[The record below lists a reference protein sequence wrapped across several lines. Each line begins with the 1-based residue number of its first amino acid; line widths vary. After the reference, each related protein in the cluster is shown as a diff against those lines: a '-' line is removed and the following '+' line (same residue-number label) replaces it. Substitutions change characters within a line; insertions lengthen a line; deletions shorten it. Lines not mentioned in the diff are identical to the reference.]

1 MNQLLLDLGN
11 TRIKWLTRDHS
22 GLGPMS
28 AIAHAD
34 PSWAVEFAAAL
45 EQVGE
50 PDSILI
56 AAVASELLTAS
67 ALRVLG
73 ARWPRVAV
81 RRARST
87 ARLGRFVSAYGQP
100 ERLGIDRFLACAAA
114 AKRAQPVLLLGC
126 GTAFTV
132 DLINADGHHVGGM
145 IAPSPETMR
154 AAVLSRTAG
163 VHWLREGTLRD
174 FGSNT
179 EDALET
185 GIWNAA
191 AGMVERAI
199 RSAQARQGGR
209 PLLLAHGGAAEALI
223 NVIDAPVQID
233 PRLLMRGLCMFADQA
248 GTDSAAAD

>member
-11 TRIKWLTRDHS
+11 TRIKWLSRDDN

-28 AIAHAD
+28 ALAHAD

-45 EQVGE
+45 EQVVA
-50 PDSILI
+50 PDSIMI
-56 AAVASELLTAS
+56 AAVAPELLTAA
-67 ALRVLG
+67 ALRVL
-73 ARWPRVAV
+73 ATRWPHVAV
-81 RRARST
+81 RRAQST
-87 ARLGRFVSAYGQP
+87 VQLGRFVSAYGQP

-114 AKRAQPVLLLGC
+114 AERAQPVLLLGC

-132 DLINADGHHVGGM
+132 DLIDADGHHAGGM

-199 RSAQARQGGR
+199 RNAQARQGAL
-209 PLLLAHGGAAEALI
+209 PLLLAHGGAAEALTR
-223 NVIDAPVQID
+223 VIDARVHID
-233 PRLLMRGLCMFADQA
+233 PQLLMRGLCMFADQLGDNPGA
-248 GTDSAAAD
+248 SD